1 MGQASSILYRAL
13 PARRLSRTLLGGRS
27 SSGNAIEQQ
36 TALIEAHIPGL
47 RRFACALLRGDR
59 GRADD
64 LVQHCLEHA
73 LAGWR
78 RRRLDADLRSWLYTI
93 LYNRFLG
100 DQRRE
105 RQGRPRNRYSG
116 FAQAGL
122 QDADGR
128 GHSSPEDPE
137 LLRAFAELPQEQQS
151 VLLLIGVD
159 DFSYEQTARIL
170 SVPIATVMSQ
180 LSYGRERLRQ
190 YTNGERTGIH
200 SSTSTCNNQTVSRF

>member
-13 PARRLSRTLLGGRS
+13 PTRHLSRTLPGGRS

-47 RRFACALLRGDR
+47 RRFAYALLRGDR
-59 GRADD
+59 ERADD
-64 LVQHCLEHA
+64 LVQYCLEHA
-73 LAGWR
+73 LAGWH
-78 RRRLDADLRSWLYTI
+78 RRRLDADLRGWLYTI

-100 DQRRE
+100 DHRRE
-105 RQGRPRNRYSG
+105 RQGRLRHRLSG
-116 FAQAGL
+116 FAQASL
-122 QDADGR
+122 QDAGGR
-128 GHSSPEDPE
+128 GHSALENPD

-159 DFSYEQTARIL
+159 DFSYEQAARIL

-180 LSYGRERLRQ
+180 LSCGREQLRQ
-190 YTNGERTGIH
+190 YMKGERTGIH
-200 SSTSTCNNQTVSRF
+200 SSTSTVQ